1 MDTRVFTYV
10 SKLTILLILAA
21 PVSADT
27 LRVFVTADVWC
38 GHIEITNQTTGERD
52 LIMLSDL
59 TGNEPTDNKYVL
71 LAREYMDSRGITRS
85 ALTKFIAR
93 NLLDGA
99 TVDLSKY
106 LRQ

>member
-1 MDTRVFTYV
+1 MRI
-10 SKLTILLILAA
+10 SLLLLLLAA
-21 PVSADT
+21 PVSADR
-27 LRVFVTADVWC
+27 LRVYVRADPSC
-38 GHIEITNQTTGERD
+38 GHIEITNQTTGEID

-59 TGNEPTDNKYVL
+59 TGDEPTENKYVL
-71 LAREYMDSRGITRS
+71 LAREYMDSRGITRA

-93 NLLDGA
+93 NLLDGI